1 MGQAPKPTVTRVRP
15 DKETATKQKL
25 AYFSGISGQTAGA
38 TGLSMNLVVVP
49 PGGSA
54 EPHYHKDFEAAIY
67 LLEGRVET
75 RYGEGLAESVI
86 TEKGDF
92 LFIPAGMPHQPF
104 NLSDHRRPQPPE
116 RTGKRG
122 ALPGE
127 EGINPARNS
136 SLSRGFLPQKPSPTE
151 TQA

>member
-15 DKETATKQKL
+15 GKETATKQKL
-25 AYFSGISGQTAGA
+25 AYFRGISGQTAGA
-38 TGLSMNLVVVP
+38 TGLSMNLAVVP

-104 NLSDHRRPQPPE
+104 NLSESEP
-116 RTGKRG
+116 
-122 ALPGE
+122 A
-127 EGINPARNS
+127 IAIVARND
-136 SLSRGFLPQKPSPTE
+136 PSEQENVVLYPAKKE
-151 TQA
+151 

>member
-1 MGQAPKPTVTRVRP
+1 MKSNPKPTVTRVRP

-25 AYFSGISGQTAGA
+25 TYFSGISGATAGA
-38 TGLSMNLVVVP
+38 TGLSMNLAVVP

-75 RYGEGLAESVI
+75 RFGEDLKESVI

-92 LFIPAGMPHQPF
+92 LFIPAGVPHQPF
-104 NLSDHRRPQPPE
+104 NLSKTEPAV
-116 RTGKRG
+116 
-122 ALPGE
+122 ALV
-127 EGINPARNS
+127 ARNDAS
-136 SLSRGFLPQKPSPTE
+136 EQENVVLYKVGK
-151 TQA
+151 

>member
-1 MGQAPKPTVTRVRP
+1 MKNNPKPTVTRVRP

-25 AYFSGISGQTAGA
+25 AYYSGISGATAGA
-38 TGLSMNLVVVP
+38 TGLSMNLAVVP

-75 RYGEGLAESVI
+75 RFGEGLKESVI

-92 LFIPAGMPHQPF
+92 LFIPAGVPHQPF
-104 NLSDHRRPQPPE
+104 NLSQTEPAI
-116 RTGKRG
+116 
-122 ALPGE
+122 ALV
-127 EGINPARNS
+127 ARNDAS
-136 SLSRGFLPQKPSPTE
+136 EQENVVLYPVKKE
-151 TQA
+151 

>member
-1 MGQAPKPTVTRVRP
+1 MKTNPKPTVTRVRP

-25 AYFSGISGQTAGA
+25 AYFSGISGATAGA
-38 TGLSMNLVVVP
+38 TGLSMNLAVVP

-75 RYGEGLAESVI
+75 RFGEGLKESVI

-92 LFIPAGMPHQPF
+92 LFIPAGVPHQPF
-104 NLSDHRRPQPPE
+104 NLSQTEPAV
-116 RTGKRG
+116 
-122 ALPGE
+122 ALV
-127 EGINPARNS
+127 ARNDAS
-136 SLSRGFLPQKPSPTE
+136 EQENVVLYPVKKDK
-151 TQA
+151 

>member
-1 MGQAPKPTVTRVRP
+1 MKSNPKPTVTRVRP

-25 AYFSGISGQTAGA
+25 AYFSGISGATAGA
-38 TGLSMNLVVVP
+38 TGLSMNLAVVP

-75 RYGEGLAESVI
+75 RFGEDLKESVI

-92 LFIPAGMPHQPF
+92 LFIPAGVPHQPF
-104 NLSDHRRPQPPE
+104 NLSKTEPAV
-116 RTGKRG
+116 
-122 ALPGE
+122 ALV
-127 EGINPARNS
+127 ARNDAS
-136 SLSRGFLPQKPSPTE
+136 EQENVVLYKVGK
-151 TQA
+151 

>member
-1 MGQAPKPTVTRVRP
+1 MKNNPKPTVTRVRP

-25 AYFSGISGQTAGA
+25 AYYSGISGATAGA
-38 TGLSMNLVVVP
+38 TGLSMNLAVVP

-75 RYGEGLAESVI
+75 RFGEGLKESVI

-92 LFIPAGMPHQPF
+92 LFIPAGVPHQPF
-104 NLSDHRRPQPPE
+104 NLSQTEPAV
-116 RTGKRG
+116 
-122 ALPGE
+122 ALV
-127 EGINPARNS
+127 ARNDAS
-136 SLSRGFLPQKPSPTE
+136 EQENVVLYPVKKDK
-151 TQA
+151 

>member
-104 NLSDHRRPQPPE
+104 NLSETEP
-116 RTGKRG
+116 
-122 ALPGE
+122 A
-127 EGINPARNS
+127 IAIVARNH
-136 SLSRGFLPQKPSPTE
+136 PSEQENVVIYPAKKE
-151 TQA
+151 